1 VGLTARTGERV
12 RRTVVRATLVA
23 VAAGLMVAGAASG
36 AAAHTRAQ
44 AATDFSSTIDAA
56 PELAGVH
63 WRVYAGGEFLELTNS
78 SPTDVIVAG
87 YEGEPY
93 LRVGPDGVFSNRNSP
108 AAYLNSE
115 RYGDVALPP
124 RADAAAPA
132 DWVQVSAGTSHAWHD
147 HRIHWMALEPPPAV
161 TAAPGQ
167 HHEISQWSVPL
178 TYDGAEHTVNGTL
191 EWVPGTPWWPW
202 AIAGLLLGVPAL
214 LGVVAG
220 WEHPRLVRPAAATV
234 AAVAAFNSIHFVDE
248 LLAWPAPTLDVL
260 FGLLHTSLFVGAG
273 LAGAAVAWRGRYGP
287 LLSLGIGS
295 AAVLFHQ
302 GLLQLPVLWAS
313 QLPTV
318 WPEAVLRIAV
328 AASVGQAIWVAVVI
342 ASGLRAGG
350 VPAATAAE
358 AATPPAT
365 ELPELHPRTRSTV

>member
-1 VGLTARTGERV
+1 VGLTARTAEHV
-12 RRTVVRATLVA
+12 RRTLARVTFAA
-23 VAAGLMVAGAASG
+23 VAAGLVVAGAASD

-63 WRVYAGGEFLELTNS
+63 WRVYAGGEFLELMNS
-78 SPTDVIVAG
+78 SSTDVIVTG

-93 LRVGPDGVFSNRNSP
+93 LRVGPDGVFENRSSP
-108 AAYLNSE
+108 AAYLNAE
-115 RYGDVALPP
+115 RYGDVAMPP
-124 RADAAAPA
+124 RADATAPA
-132 DWVQVSAGTSHAWHD
+132 DWVQVSTRTSHAWHD

-161 TAAPGQ
+161 TAAPGRY
-167 HHEISQWSVPL
+167 HEINQWGVPF
-178 TYDGAEHTVNGTL
+178 THGGTEHTISGTL
-191 EWVPGTPWWPW
+191 EWIPGTPWWPW
-202 AIAGLLLGVPAL
+202 ALAGLLLGAPAL

-234 AAVAAFNSIHFVDE
+234 AAVATFNSIHFVDE
-248 LLAWPAPTLDVL
+248 LAAWPAPTLDVL
-260 FGLLHTSLFVGAG
+260 FGLLHTALFVGAG

-295 AAVLFHQ
+295 GAVLFHQ
-302 GLLQLPVLWAS
+302 GLLQLSVLSAS

-318 WPEAVLRIAV
+318 WPDPVLRLAV

-342 ASGLRAGG
+342 TAGLRAGPHPD
-350 VPAATAAE
+350 VAPAEPSAT
-358 AATPPAT
+358 PAT
-365 ELPELHPRTRSTV
+365 ELPALHPRTRSTV